1 MVERGMRTS
10 ADVVREDVC
19 IPSASAQYPTASAC
33 WKWKGYL
40 QRSVELFAVVP
51 RRGVRR
57 TFVCTYPKFTSEN
70 GNAFTHA
77 RTFPPAIKAQ
87 FEEVESP
94 PGGA

>member
-1 MVERGMRTS
+1 MFAYLPPRRGTPPPVLVGNGKDICS
-10 ADVVREDVC
+10 D
-19 IPSASAQYPTASAC
+19 
-33 WKWKGYL
+33 
-40 QRSVELFAVVP
+40 VELFAVVP